1 MLSASALCI
10 TSSSLEATAGRIYL
24 CRPRRPASGF
34 PQPRGLQTFLK
45 SLNSLR
51 LEIIMGRAAPSLSA
65 TTFGRD
71 EAQVGLRVYPIV
83 DCNMA
88 NFYSKSLLN

>member
-1 MLSASALCI
+1 
-10 TSSSLEATAGRIYL
+10 
-24 CRPRRPASGF
+24 
-34 PQPRGLQTFLK
+34 
-45 SLNSLR
+45 
-51 LEIIMGRAAPSLSA
+51 MGRAAPSLSA
-65 TTFGRD
+65 TTFERD